1 MKARN
6 PTELALLLKVGE
18 RILCI
23 DPGEKNLGI
32 ALSDMSRTVANPHS
46 TIIRTKFT
54 DVAANIKKI
63 IENENVGGII
73 VGLPI
78 NMDGSEG
85 PSAQSARSLA
95 SNIEAKL
102 LIPTSLWDERLSTSA
117 VTRTLISADTSRKR
131 RSEVVDKVAATYILQ
146 GALDLINRST

>member
-1 MKARN
+1 MKGRN
-6 PTELALLLKVGE
+6 PTELASLLQAGE

-32 ALSDMSRTVANPHS
+32 ALSDTSRTVANPHS
-46 TIIRTKFT
+46 IIRRTKFT
-54 DVAANIKKI
+54 DVAANMKKI

-85 PSAQSARSLA
+85 PSAQSARALA
-95 SNIEAKL
+95 SNIETKL

-131 RSEVVDKVAATYILQ
+131 RSEVVDKIAAAYILQ